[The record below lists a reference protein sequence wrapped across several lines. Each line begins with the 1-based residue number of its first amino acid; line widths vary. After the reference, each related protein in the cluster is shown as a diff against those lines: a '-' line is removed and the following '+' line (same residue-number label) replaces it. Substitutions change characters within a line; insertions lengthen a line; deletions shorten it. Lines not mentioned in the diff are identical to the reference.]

1 MKKKQL
7 FMLHFAGG
15 NIYSFDFL
23 ESFFID
29 FEMISIELPGRGKRF
44 KEKLITSY
52 ANSVHDM
59 YKQICDR
66 LNGEDF
72 IIYGHS
78 LGASLALGIAD
89 MLEKD
94 NKFSQCVIVSG
105 NAGPGIEREKNRS
118 SLGRN
123 DFITMLKEL
132 GGLSKEL
139 LENEE
144 LLDFV
149 LPILRSDFKI
159 VEGDFF
165 INDIIIES
173 PIIAIMGDEETH
185 VNKISN
191 WEKHTK
197 SSFKSYVLKGNH
209 FFIYNNARE
218 LVDIFK
224 ASYHETSITKSS
236 ISKDNDY
243 MDVTSRQ
250 GRAGVTIKKQ

>member
-7 FMLHFAGG
+7 FALHFAGG

-23 ESFFID
+23 ESFLID
-29 FEMISIELPGRGKRF
+29 FEMISIELPGRGKRI

-52 ANSVHDM
+52 VDAVHDI

-78 LGASLALGIAD
+78 LGAALGLGIAD

-94 NKFSQCVIVSG
+94 NKFPQCVILSG
-105 NAGPGIEREKNRS
+105 HAGPGIEIERNRS
-118 SLGRN
+118 SMDRN
-123 DFITMLKEL
+123 DFITMLKGL
-132 GGLSKEL
+132 GGLPEEL
-139 LENEE
+139 LESED
-144 LLDFV
+144 LLDYV

-165 INDIIIES
+165 INNIIIES
-173 PIIAIMGDEETH
+173 PIIAIMGDEEEC

-191 WEKHTK
+191 WRKHTK
-197 SSFKSYVLKGNH
+197 SSFKSYILKGNH
-209 FFIYNNARE
+209 FFIHNNARE
-218 LVDIFK
+218 LVDIFQ
-224 ASYHETSITKSS
+224 ACYHENKNLI
-236 ISKDNDY
+236 
-243 MDVTSRQ
+243 
-250 GRAGVTIKKQ
+250 